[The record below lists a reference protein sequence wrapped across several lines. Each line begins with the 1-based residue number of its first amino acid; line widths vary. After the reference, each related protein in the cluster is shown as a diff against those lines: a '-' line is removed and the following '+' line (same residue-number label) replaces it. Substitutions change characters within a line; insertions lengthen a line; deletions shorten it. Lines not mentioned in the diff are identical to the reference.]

1 MSLKSTPHSRK
12 PFRIAM
18 LSIHSSPIGPLG
30 TQNTG
35 GMSVYVREVAKWLAQ
50 SGHRMDIF
58 TCVASTRRT
67 LDLYPNVR
75 LICLNAGLPKAIS
88 KEALFDHLPTVVR
101 SLVQYA
107 QSSDVKYDLVHSHY
121 WLSGLVG
128 AVVQRQWNCPHITM
142 FHTLG
147 MIKNRTTAGESE
159 PDRRIDAERQ
169 IVDAANAIVAP
180 ADAERMNLLNH
191 YGASPE
197 KVHVIPCGVNMD
209 RFKPM
214 DREHA
219 RSVLNIEPESRV
231 ILFVGRFTP
240 VKGLDHL
247 LEAVAE
253 LVPRYPRVKLLLVG
267 GDGPGA
273 DATVALTKRAQGLG
287 IASDLWLAGRV
298 DHDDAP
304 LYYNAADLLALPST
318 YESFGLVTLE
328 SLACGTPVVATSTGG
343 AVSIIREGINGILI
357 EQPDSRSLGQ
367 GIEKILNQLT
377 QQLFSIEGIRA
388 SVSGF
393 SWQRIAAMNLKSY
406 EALLYQEKPLML

>member
-1 MSLKSTPHSRK
+1 
-12 PFRIAM
+12 
-18 LSIHSSPIGPLG
+18 
-30 TQNTG
+30 
-35 GMSVYVREVAKWLAQ
+35 MSVYVREVAKWLGQ
-50 SGHRMDIF
+50 FGHRVDIF

-75 LICLNAGLPKAIS
+75 LIRLNPGLAKAIS
-88 KEALFDHLPTVVR
+88 KEALFDHLPAVVG

-107 QSSDVKYDLVHSHY
+107 QSSDVEYDLVHSHY

-128 AVVQRQWNCPHITM
+128 AVVQRRWNCPHITM

-159 PDRRIDAERQ
+159 PNRRIDAERE
-169 IVDAANAIVAP
+169 IVDAVNAIVAP
-180 ADAERMNLLNH
+180 VDAERQNLLDH
-191 YGASPE
+191 YGALPE
-197 KVHVIPCGVNMD
+197 KIRVIPCGVNMD

-219 RSVLNIEPESRV
+219 RTALNIEPASRV
-231 ILFVGRFTP
+231 ILFVGRFAP

-253 LVPRYPRVKLLLVG
+253 LVPRCPRVKLLVVG
-267 GDGPGA
+267 GDGAGA
-273 DATVALTKRAQGLG
+273 DATVALKRRAQGLG
-287 IASDLWLAGRV
+287 IASNLWLAGRV
-298 DHDDAP
+298 EHNDAP

-328 SLACGTPVVATSTGG
+328 SLACGTPVAATSTGG
-343 AVSIIREGINGILI
+343 AVSIIREGINGVLI
-357 EQPDSRSLGQ
+357 GQPHSRSVRQ

-377 QQLFSIEGIRA
+377 QQLFSKEQIRA

-393 SWQRIAAMNLKSY
+393 SWQCIAAMNLKSY
-406 EALLYQEKPLML
+406 EALLYREKPLML